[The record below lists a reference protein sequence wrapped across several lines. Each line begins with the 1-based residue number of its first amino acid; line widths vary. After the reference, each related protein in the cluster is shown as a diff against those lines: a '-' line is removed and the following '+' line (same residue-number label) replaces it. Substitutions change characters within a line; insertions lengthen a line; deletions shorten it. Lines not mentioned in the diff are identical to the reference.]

1 MAAKLGMFSVT
12 NTSVTVP
19 VGRGRKMR
27 TALRTKE
34 TARFVTL
41 PSEKKKKHMLFTS
54 REVRLEKNCAR
65 GLEVVLGWYSRPN
78 FPNTDRPRLVNN
90 IFIFFLKQNEILFKR
105 TRLIKGCDYGKI
117 FRKPNNFWASKW

>member
-12 NTSVTVP
+12 NASVTVP

-41 PSEKKKKHMLFTS
+41 PSEKKKETYVIHQS
-54 REVRLEKNCAR
+54 
-65 GLEVVLGWYSRPN
+65 GGPY
-78 FPNTDRPRLVNN
+78 
-90 IFIFFLKQNEILFKR
+90 
-105 TRLIKGCDYGKI
+105 
-117 FRKPNNFWASKW
+117 

>member
-1 MAAKLGMFSVT
+1 
-12 NTSVTVP
+12 
-19 VGRGRKMR
+19 
-27 TALRTKE
+27 
-34 TARFVTL
+34 
-41 PSEKKKKHMLFTS
+41 MLFTS
-54 REVRLEKNCAR
+54 REVRIEKNCAR

-117 FRKPNNFWASKW
+117 FRKPNNF